1 MMTTRAISAGGFS
14 FISQFVRRASATAR
28 STSAAAKGQLRHVFT
43 CNSLTVDKNGAA
55 LRQYSASTRQRPLV
69 TLQTAHPT
77 QSPSVVSQ
85 TGLAT
90 RCVPRNVFARTMIS
104 SMSAKNYPATYK
116 VTTTAKSVRTGSKF
130 YSSSLHRDS
139 QLKTRSSDST
149 TSVLGSST
157 EVPSESDEDTVS
169 LRPSSSRL
177 PQSEGPGSSEL
188 DTITSSRSGTTR
200 PPTRPKPFNEI
211 SGSSHV
217 PLSPASV
224 LKIAKDHA
232 KFNDWLLDGFRSLG
246 PVFRLRAGLFD
257 VINVKDPPSV
267 ETMFRHE
274 GAYPSR
280 IRLRV
285 WEQFRLD
292 ENESFGVFL
301 M

>member
-1 MMTTRAISAGGFS
+1 MMTIGAVSAGGLS
-14 FISQFVRRASATAR
+14 FISQFVRRASATAH
-28 STSAAAKGQLRHVFT
+28 STSAAAKGQLRHVFA
-43 CNSLTVDKNGAA
+43 CNSLTVENNGAA

-69 TLQTAHPT
+69 TLQTAQPS

-90 RCVPRNVFARTMIS
+90 RCVPRNMLARTVIS
-104 SMSAKNYPATYK
+104 STSAKNYPATYK
-116 VTTTAKSVRTGSKF
+116 VTTTAKSVRIGSRF

-149 TSVLGSST
+149 TSALGSST

-169 LRPSSSRL
+169 SRPSSSRL
-177 PQSEGPGSSEL
+177 PQSEGLGSSEM

-200 PPTRPKPFNEI
+200 PPTRPKPFSEI
-211 SGSSHV
+211 PGSSHV

-232 KFNDWLLDGFRSLG
+232 KLNDWLLDGFRSLG

-257 VINVKDPPSV
+257 VINVMDPPSV
-267 ETMFRHE
+267 ETMFRHD
-274 GAYPSR
+274 GAYPNR
-280 IRLRV
+280 IRLRA